1 MIQDRSPP
9 KRKRKTPISTE
20 EIRENGQL
28 KQYPEKITSVKTE
41 RVVTGFRPEDI
52 QEVRNLVAIK
62 TRELN
67 EAVLALFQER
77 SQEKMTDLSGKM
89 TTNTQSYN
97 ERNEV
102 FNTEL
107 AQMNARYD
115 ELKRQQQRW
124 QDLVSHGMDYKE
136 QKLRRR
142 LCFNILKE
150 FAHKTRDTRRREA
163 LHFKNYEK
171 NKLKRCFYFL
181 RE

>member
-9 KRKRKTPISTE
+9 KRKRKSPISTE

-28 KQYPEKITSVKTE
+28 KHYEEKITSVRTE
-41 RVVTGFRPEDI
+41 RVVAGFRPEDI
-52 QEVRNLVAIK
+52 AEVKNLIAAK

-67 EAVLALFQER
+67 DAVLALFQER

-89 TTNTQSYN
+89 NSNTQSYN

-102 FNTEL
+102 FNREL

-115 ELKRQQQRW
+115 DLKRQQQRW
-124 QDLVSHGMDYKE
+124 QDLVSHGIDYKE
-136 QKLRRR
+136 QKLQRR

-150 FAHKTRDTRRREA
+150 FAHKARDTRRREA
-163 LHFKNYEK
+163 LHLKNYK
-171 NKLKRCFYFL
+171 KHMLKRCFYYL